1 MLALSLPASMGVC
14 VMKSESLQVLEQ
26 MKRNCNILEA
36 DVINDYFV
44 DTLGFIKVLREQ
56 IEILEA
62 ELTGRRGTE
71 QEEEKEKE
79 LIENRRNTK
88 FRDREFIVSV
98 YKANNFKVSRTLKAL
113 NSEGISISDKQ
124 LRNILKSEG
133 VYEGRKG
140 E

>member
-1 MLALSLPASMGVC
+1 MHSPSQQVWGLC
-14 VMKSESLQVLEQ
+14 IMKSESLQVLEQ
-26 MKRNCNILEA
+26 MKRNCNILER
-36 DVINDYFV
+36 DVLNDYFV
-44 DTLGFIKVLREQ
+44 DTLDFIKVLREQ

-71 QEEEKEKE
+71 QEEEKE
-79 LIENRRNTK
+79 LIENKRNTK
-88 FRDREFIVSV
+88 FKDRTFIVSV

>member
-1 MLALSLPASMGVC
+1 MLALSLPASMGVM

-26 MKRNCNILEA
+26 MKRNCNILER
-36 DVINDYFV
+36 DVLNDYFV

-62 ELTGRRGTE
+62 ELTGRRGIE

-79 LIENRRNTK
+79 LIENKRNTK
-88 FRDREFIVSV
+88 FNDRDFIVSV
-98 YKANNFKVSRTLKAL
+98 YKANNFKVSRTLQAL

>member
-1 MLALSLPASMGVC
+1 M

-56 IEILEA
+56 IDILEA
-62 ELTGRRGTE
+62 ELTGRRGIE
-71 QEEEKEKE
+71 QEEEKELKE
-79 LIENRRNTK
+79 NIRNTK
-88 FRDREFIVSV
+88 FKDRTFIVSV
-98 YKANNFKVSRTLKAL
+98 YKANDFKVSRTLQAL
-113 NSEGISISDKQ
+113 QSEGISISDKQ
-124 LRNILKSEG
+124 LRNILKDCG

>member
-1 MLALSLPASMGVC
+1 MLALSLPVWGLC
-14 VMKSESLQVLEQ
+14 IMKSESLQVLEQ

-44 DTLGFIKVLREQ
+44 DTLSFIKVLREQ

-71 QEEEKEKE
+71 QEEEKE
-79 LIENRRNTK
+79 LIENKRNTK
-88 FRDREFIVSV
+88 FKDRDFIVSV
-98 YKANNFKVSRTLKAL
+98 YKANDFKVSRTLQAL

>member
-1 MLALSLPASMGVC
+1 
-14 VMKSESLQVLEQ
+14 MKSESLQVLEQ
-26 MKRNCNILEA
+26 MKRNCNILER
-36 DVINDYFV
+36 DVLNDYFV

-56 IEILEA
+56 IDILERGF
-62 ELTGRRGTE
+62 TGKASTASTE
-71 QEEEKEKE
+71 QEEEKE
-79 LIENRRNTK
+79 LIENKRNTK
-88 FRDREFIVSV
+88 FKDRAFIVSV
-98 YKANNFKVSRTLKAL
+98 YKANDFKVSRTLQAL

>member
-1 MLALSLPASMGVC
+1 MLALSLPVWGLC
-14 VMKSESLQVLEQ
+14 IMKSESLQVLEQ
-26 MKRNCNILEA
+26 MRRNCNILEA

-56 IEILEA
+56 IDILERGF
-62 ELTGRRGTE
+62 TGKESIE
-71 QEEEKEKE
+71 QEEEKE
-79 LIENRRNTK
+79 LIENKRNTK
-88 FRDREFIVSV
+88 FNDRDFIVSV
-98 YKANNFKVSRTLKAL
+98 YKANNFKVSRTLQAL

>member
-1 MLALSLPASMGVC
+1 MGVM

-26 MKRNCNILEA
+26 MRRNCNILER
-36 DVINDYFV
+36 DVLNDYFV

-56 IEILEA
+56 IEILERGF
-62 ELTGRRGTE
+62 TGKESIE
-71 QEEEKEKE
+71 QEEEKE
-79 LIENRRNTK
+79 LIENKRNTK
-88 FRDREFIVSV
+88 FNDRDFIVSV
-98 YKANNFKVSRTLKAL
+98 YKANNFKVSRTLQAL

-124 LRNILKSEG
+124 LRNILKSKG